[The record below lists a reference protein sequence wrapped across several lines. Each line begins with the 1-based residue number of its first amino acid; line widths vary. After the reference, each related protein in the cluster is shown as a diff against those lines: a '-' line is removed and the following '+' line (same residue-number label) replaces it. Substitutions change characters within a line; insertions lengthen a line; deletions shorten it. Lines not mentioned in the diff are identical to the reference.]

1 VITPDGGSET
11 SMLDKIQE
19 DVKLASRHI
28 EVLRTVAQQQPI
40 GIIKL
45 SELLSVPQHRIRYSL
60 RVLEGSGY
68 IRASSAGAMVTPKAK
83 EMFRHLNDDIDD
95 IIRIVTMMKQP

>member
-1 VITPDGGSET
+1 
-11 SMLDKIQE
+11 MLDKIQE
-19 DVKLASRHI
+19 DINLASRHI
-28 EVLRTVAQQQPI
+28 EVLQTVADQQPI

-60 RVLEGSGY
+60 RVLESSGY

-95 IIRIVTMMKQP
+95 IIRIVSMMKQP

>member
-1 VITPDGGSET
+1 
-11 SMLDKIQE
+11 MLDKIQE

-60 RVLEGSGY
+60 RVLEGV
-68 IRASSAGAMVTPKAK
+68 ATFAHQVQEPW
-83 EMFRHLNDDIDD
+83 
-95 IIRIVTMMKQP
+95 